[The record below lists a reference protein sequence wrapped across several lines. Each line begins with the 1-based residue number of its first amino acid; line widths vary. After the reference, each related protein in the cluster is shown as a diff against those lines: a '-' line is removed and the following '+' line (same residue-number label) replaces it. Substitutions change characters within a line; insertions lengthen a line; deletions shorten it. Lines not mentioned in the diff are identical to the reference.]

1 MFPRISADLLSRVG
15 AHMYPLNFEHQPYFD
30 SYLQCVE
37 ERERV
42 VWNLVKSLGIIY
54 LVRTQN
60 FQKNMTISYPP
71 HTYTYVCVL
80 GWGRYVCFSDNF
92 ADVLMENC

>member
-15 AHMYPLNFEHQPYFD
+15 GHMYPLNFERQPYFD
-30 SYLQCVE
+30 SFLQCVE

-60 FQKNMTISYPP
+60 F
-71 HTYTYVCVL
+71 
-80 GWGRYVCFSDNF
+80 
-92 ADVLMENC
+92 